1 MTNYLSGIFEQIFYA
16 VHNFVQLFTT
26 NPNISFGV
34 AIILFT
40 LLARICLLPLSL
52 KQTKATVKMS
62 AIQPEIKKLQEKYKK
77 DPQRQQAEMMK
88 LYKENNASPFSGC
101 LPMLIQFPIIIA
113 LFYVFKSIDYQGASF
128 LWLPDLA
135 QKDPTMIL
143 PIVSG
148 LTTYFSSKAM
158 QPATGDAAKQT
169 GMMNIGMSIFFG
181 FMSLQFPGALVLYWT
196 VGNLIQMAQSMI
208 LNKIY
213 KKPETKSA

>member
-1 MTNYLSGIFEQIFYA
+1 MNYLSGIFVEVFKS
-16 VHNFVQLFTT
+16 VHKFVQLITT
-26 NPNISFGV
+26 NPDISFGI
-34 AIILFT
+34 AIIIFT

-52 KQTKATVKMS
+52 KQTKSTAKMS
-62 AIQPEIKKLQEKYKK
+62 AIQPEIKKVQEKYKN
-77 DPQRQQAEMMK
+77 DPQRQQTEIMK
-88 LYKENNASPFSGC
+88 VYKENNVSMFGGC
-101 LPMLIQFPIIIA
+101 LPMLIQFPIMIA
-113 LFYVFKSIDYQGASF
+113 LFYVFKSIDYQEAGF
-128 LWLPDLA
+128 LWMPDLA

-169 GMMNIGMSIFFG
+169 NMMNIGMSIFFG

-196 VGNLIQMAQSMI
+196 VGNLIQMAQSLI

-213 KKPETKSA
+213 KKPSTKSA